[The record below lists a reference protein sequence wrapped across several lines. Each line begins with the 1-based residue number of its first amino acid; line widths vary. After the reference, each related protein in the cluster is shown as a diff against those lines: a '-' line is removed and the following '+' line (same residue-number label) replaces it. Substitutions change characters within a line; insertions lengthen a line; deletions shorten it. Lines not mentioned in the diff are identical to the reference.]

1 MYLQPI
7 PASVNRILPAMHS
20 TAILYHSVRQ
30 TLACDMSMWILIILK
45 MLHLY
50 PDKAVYMIIS
60 FQIFL

>member
-20 TAILYHSVRQ
+20 TAILYHSVRANIG
-30 TLACDMSMWILIILK
+30 LRYEHVDLIILK